1 MMDFCNCGYPN
12 RPKHLERQIGEQFD
26 YKGVKLEVEIA
37 EEPYCT
43 GCYFN
48 GETIDCC
55 HRSIRNIIGSCN
67 AFNRS
72 DLKYIIFKKL
82 E

>member
-1 MMDFCNCGYPN
+1 MEK
-12 RPKHLERQIGEQFD
+12 RIRVERKIGEQFD
-26 YKGVKLEVEIA
+26 YKDVKLEVEMA
-37 EEPYCT
+37 DEPYCI

-55 HRSIRNIIGSCN
+55 HRSIRKIIGSCN

-72 DLKYIIFKKL
+72 DLKYVIFKKV
-82 E
+82 EP

>member
-1 MMDFCNCGYPN
+1 MEIP
-12 RPKHLERQIGEQFD
+12 IGNEFK
-26 YKGVKLEVEIA
+26 YRGVTLKVVMA
-37 EEPYCT
+37 DEPYCT

-55 HRSIRNIIGSCN
+55 HRSIRKIIGSCN

-72 DLKYIIFKKL
+72 DLKYIIFKKV

>member
-1 MMDFCNCGYPN
+1 MMYFGNWNWP
-12 RPKHLERQIGEQFD
+12 RRTKHSGRQIGEQFD
-26 YKGVKLEVEIA
+26 YKDVKLEVEIA

-55 HRSIRNIIGSCN
+55 HRSIRKIIGSCN